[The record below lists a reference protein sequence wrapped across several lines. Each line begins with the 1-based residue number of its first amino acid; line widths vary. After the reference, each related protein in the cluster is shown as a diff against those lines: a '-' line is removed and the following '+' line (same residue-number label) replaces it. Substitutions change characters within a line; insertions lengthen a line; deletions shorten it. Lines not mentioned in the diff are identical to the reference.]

1 MSQQLNNES
10 QKRYRN
16 KAYFANTDK
25 PRKDV
30 SQIITSLEQDFSS
43 FLKQDENRYQEYLR
57 TMARFHKYSVNNTM
71 LIFLQRPE
79 ASYINSYS
87 GWKSVGRMV
96 RKGEKGIRIIAPVTV
111 KVQKESENDP
121 SGLRTA
127 EEKVVAFRTAYVFD
141 LSQTEGKELPLLNNK
156 ELIGNVS
163 QYAKIMDAIRQISPV
178 PIRFGDLNSITTKG
192 YYDHTNRLIMI
203 RKGMSELHTV
213 KTAIHELTHALLH
226 SEKTA
231 DKSSFIKETVAESV
245 AYVVCNALG
254 LDTGEYSFPYLASW
268 SESHKYHSPFYK
280 FSILICILE
289 KIIRK
294 IFSDKKRQPGFLRA
308 ILQDILL
315 FFCDINLILK

>member
-1 MSQQLNNES
+1 
-10 QKRYRN
+10 
-16 KAYFANTDK
+16 
-25 PRKDV
+25 
-30 SQIITSLEQDFSS
+30 
-43 FLKQDENRYQEYLR
+43 
-57 TMARFHKYSVNNTM
+57 MARFHKYSVNNTM

-268 SESHKYHSPFYK
+268 SESHTPHELKNSLFTVRRTAD
-280 FSILICILE
+280 SLIN
-289 KIIRK
+289 KICEN
-294 IFSDKKRQPGFLRA
+294 LNT
-308 ILQDILL
+308 QDHVNI
-315 FFCDINLILK
+315 